1 MNRTTCEAV
10 PLHNYTCFV
19 LCTPRG
25 SATRSYCQWF
35 QNYVDNHRHWEHLHI
50 LVLLE
55 TESWPC
61 PVLLFWKLSIRRTL
75 PVSQMPLLTQWR
87 EHGAN
92 IYHSTRKW
100 AGYWGCRLLSP
111 TEPSHRSGR
120 APHMLSLGI
129 DCVFFLLSLDQA
141 LSQPNIFS
149 NKE

>member
-1 MNRTTCEAV
+1 MWSRASAQLYLFRA
-10 PLHNYTCFV
+10 LHPKGICHSILLPMIPELHY
-19 LCTPRG
+19 
-25 SATRSYCQWF
+25 
-35 QNYVDNHRHWEHLHI
+35 NHRHWEHLHI

-92 IYHSTRKW
+92 ICHSTRKW